1 MSRTAG
7 SVLVA
12 SALLLT
18 AMGLLAVGL
27 TALTSAYA
35 ESTRGRT
42 PSAGAYAVPLGL
54 ALALALGAVA
64 ILLRG
69 LRGPRS
75 DR

>member
-7 SVLVA
+7 SVLLAGV
-12 SALLLT
+12 LLVT

-27 TALTSAYA
+27 SAMTSAYA
-35 ESTRGRT
+35 ESTRGRA
-42 PSAGAYAVPLGL
+42 PSATAYAVPLGG
-54 ALALALGAVA
+54 ALALVLVAVA

-69 LRGPRS
+69 LRGLRS